1 MTHAAYLALV
11 DELLEHNRRYYV
23 DSAPTISD
31 SEYDA
36 KSKQLDQAEAANP
49 TWVVAWSPS
58 QRVGHAPISEFVK
71 VERAVPMLSLDNSY
85 NLDDLRAFYERV
97 VKGLGS
103 ETPIFSVEPKIDG
116 FGIELTYR
124 TGELVL
130 AATRGDGKIGEDV
143 TANAR
148 TVHGVTGKLREPLDL
163 VIRGEI
169 YIRKADFVAINAA
182 RVAAGEEEYKNPRN
196 LASGSIKQ
204 LDPREVA
211 KRPMRT
217 ILYEIV
223 DGESLARGHIESLA
237 LAKRVGL
244 PISEHN
250 ATASTWDELAAIIAS
265 WQDRRDDLPYELD
278 GLVIKVDQF
287 EQRAQLGTTSKF
299 PRWAI
304 AYKFPARQV
313 STILLGLE
321 INIGRTGAVTPVA
334 ILEPVDVSGTT
345 VARASLHNWDQVAR
359 LGLGAGDRVM
369 IEKAGEIIPQVLHV
383 TEPSGGPRFAAPTN
397 CISCGAT
404 LERAEGKVVL
414 ACPNH
419 LGCPAQQLR
428 TIEFFAS
435 RGQMNIDGLG
445 EKIVEQLVS
454 AKLVSDVADLFDLT
468 TTQLE
473 TLERFGKSSAKKLI
487 AGITE
492 AKKAATFSRLLSAL
506 GIANVGRTVGTP
518 IAQKYGS
525 LQALRDAVSAKE
537 SADFIAELSSIDGIG
552 EVIAASVDGY
562 FRDPDA
568 ALLVNKLLAR
578 GINPLEPV
586 AVNNSDGAVAGKTF
600 VVTGTL
606 SKPRPEV
613 QKDIEAAGGKVVGS
627 VSKKTNYLV
636 AGADVGQAKTD
647 AANKNGVTI
656 ISESELQVLLAGGSV
671 GTNAEANAASES

>member
-1 MTHAAYLALV
+1 MSSAPQQRYAAREMTHAAYLTLV

-31 SEYDA
+31 VEYDRL
-36 KSKQLDQAEAANP
+36 SKQLDHAEASHPA
-49 TWVVAWSPS
+49 WVVAWSPT

-85 NLDDLRAFYERV
+85 NLDDLRAFYDRV

-103 ETPIFSVEPKIDG
+103 EVPTFSIEPKIDG

-124 TGELVL
+124 AGELVL
-130 AATRGDGKIGEDV
+130 ATTRGDGKIGEDV

-169 YIRKADFVAINAA
+169 YIRKDDFVAINAA
-182 RVAAGEEEYKNPRN
+182 RVAAQEEEYKNPRN

-223 DGESLARGHIESLA
+223 DGELIAKGHLESLA
-237 LAKRVGL
+237 IAKRVGL
-244 PISEHN
+244 PVSSHN
-250 ATASTWDELAAIIAS
+250 ASAASWEQLAAAIDS
-265 WQDRRDDLPYELD
+265 WQNRRDELPYELD
-278 GLVIKVDQF
+278 GLVIKVDNF
-287 EQRAQLGTTSKF
+287 EQRSQLGSTSKF

-313 STILLGLE
+313 TTIIRSLE

-334 ILEPVDVSGTT
+334 ILDPVDVSGTT
-345 VARASLHNWDQVAR
+345 VSRASLHNWDQVAR
-359 LGLGAGDRVM
+359 LGLGAGDRVL
-369 IEKAGEIIPQVLHV
+369 IEKAGEIIPQVLGV
-383 TEPSGGPRFAAPTN
+383 TQSSGGPRFVTPTT
-397 CISCGAT
+397 CIECGTT
-404 LERAEGKVVL
+404 LERAEGRVVL

-428 TIEFFAS
+428 AIEFFAS

-445 EKIVEQLVS
+445 EKIVEQLVA
-454 AKLVSDVADLFDLT
+454 AKLVSDVADIFDLT
-468 TTQLE
+468 AVQLE
-473 TLERFGKSSAKKLI
+473 KLERFGKSSAKNLI
-487 AGITE
+487 AGIAE
-492 AKKAATFSRLLSAL
+492 AKKTATFSRLLAAL
-506 GIANVGRTVGTP
+506 GIANVGRTVATP
-518 IAQKYGS
+518 IAQKFGS
-525 LQALRDAVSAKE
+525 LRAMRDAAASKE
-537 SADFIAELSSIDGIG
+537 SAAFVAELCDIEGIG
-552 EVIAASVDGY
+552 DVIATAVDGY
-562 FRDPDA
+562 LRNPAAA
-568 ALLVNKLLAR
+568 ALIDKLLAR
-578 GINPLEPV
+578 GVDPIEPV
-586 AVNNSDGAVAGKTF
+586 TATNSDGALAGKTF

-606 SKPRPEV
+606 SKPRPDV

-636 AGADVGQAKTD
+636 AGADVGQSKTE
-647 AANKNGVTI
+647 AATKNGVAI
-656 ISESELQVLLAGGSV
+656 ITESELNALIAG
-671 GTNAEANAASES
+671 